1 MQYERGGDAVLS
13 RRLGMKMADFGLSK
27 SIQDGETILT
37 VYIYPYTHVSLKIVR
52 KHIYLK
58 YKLHLTICV

>member
-13 RRLGMKMADFGLSK
+13 RCSGMKMADFGLSK

-37 VYIYPYTHVSLKIVR
+37 VYISIHSCIAYDRP
-52 KHIYLK
+52 
-58 YKLHLTICV
+58 

>member
-37 VYIYPYTHVSLKIVR
+37 VYISMHSCIAYDRP
-52 KHIYLK
+52 
-58 YKLHLTICV
+58 

>member
-13 RRLGMKMADFGLSK
+13 RCLGMKMADFGLSK

-37 VYIYPYTHVSLKIVR
+37 VYISILSCIAYDRPKTYLSKI
-52 KHIYLK
+52 
-58 YKLHLTICV
+58 